1 MDALILL
8 PLLPILFL
16 TYVRWRTVY
25 DEICDFH
32 FTHSVGLSFRLYKKV
47 LQATIRLIADII
59 MIPGALIIGLTVYR
73 VPTLY
78 MYSAP
83 VRHIV
88 GPEWHIEVTFSCL
101 LIVHDLCL
109 LSPCMLV
116 ALVIGTYRVPKIIKL
131 IKSLITGE
139 RKAQRIEE
147 LRLQRDLIYSVPGM
161 ENEAVDPHVISV
173 QDEHADGGGN
183 IAAAMNEPSAP
194 SKLEKLSDDD
204 KKVKFEASAMNVHS
218 PTSLESSSSS
228 SSSPSLEPS
237 APVSENTHVSK
248 AVKEVEAASK
258 VGWDTTQKYAQ
269 TQPGSSSSSAPSLS
283 NLEQNGDDI
292 AHVDAVITSQVQASD
307 VVAEQAYE
315 LERSDSDIVELRTW
329 ALNINDQSYDVL
341 VEFARFQCK
350 YDGRIRLKMW
360 KTIGK

>member
-1 MDALILL
+1 
-8 PLLPILFL
+8 
-16 TYVRWRTVY
+16 
-25 DEICDFH
+25 
-32 FTHSVGLSFRLYKKV
+32 
-47 LQATIRLIADII
+47 
-59 MIPGALIIGLTVYR
+59 
-73 VPTLY
+73 
-78 MYSAP
+78 
-83 VRHIV
+83 
-88 GPEWHIEVTFSCL
+88 
-101 LIVHDLCL
+101 
-109 LSPCMLV
+109 MLV

-194 SKLEKLSDDD
+194 SKLEKLSGDD

-315 LERSDSDIVELRTW
+315 LERSDSDIVQIRTW
-329 ALNINDQSYDVL
+329 ALNINDQSYNVL
-341 VEFARFQCK
+341 VKVARFQCE
-350 YDGRIRLKMW
+350 YDGTIRLKMW